1 LEAGYVHAYSGAGG
15 NTRELPML
23 VHGWTRVQTDEG
35 RATGDEGLV
44 TSFDDYRNIIVRSS
58 DSAVFVNRVFSNSFR
73 RSADQMNGPSPERL
87 WLS

>member
-1 LEAGYVHAYSGAGG
+1 
-15 NTRELPML
+15 ML

-44 TSFDDYRNIIVRSS
+44 TSVDDYRNRYRSIVGVRR
-58 DSAVFVNRVFSNSFR
+58 FVNRVFSNSFR

-87 WLS
+87 RLS